1 MHVSTKWKL
10 QHRKL
15 LKQWIRRHLVVGPET
30 INDFGMATRR
40 VTMDGCYV
48 TTVFPGGAQSNLEDD
63 PWVRFLYING
73 ITRAYA
79 PRDFHPDFRSDVAW
93 VGFNETSREY
103 FGWSHRGWAKFW
115 IGHVTKEGDCQCYSG
130 YVPGY
135 LEEHP
140 ELDFRIKPGFVCR
153 TLEDCKR
160 VAFAYAES
168 IG

>member
-1 MHVSTKWKL
+1 MHM
-10 QHRKL
+10 KL
-15 LKQWIRRHLVVGPET
+15 LKQWVRRHLVVGPET
-30 INDFGMATRR
+30 INDFGMSERR

-48 TTVFPGGAQSNLEDD
+48 TTLFSGERPEDD
-63 PWVRFLYING
+63 PRVKWLYDKG
-73 ITRAYA
+73 IVQVFASK
-79 PRDFHPDFRSDVAW
+79 DFSEAFTGDVAC
-93 VGFNETSREY
+93 VGFNEADREY
-103 FGWSHRGWAKFW
+103 YGWSHRGWNKFG